1 MLILVLTTSA
11 VAPIILNALL
21 LIVLTLRVALS
32 DCIGSYPVAI
42 QEVLELLVMLILDLA
57 ARNTAVL
64 LC

>member
-1 MLILVLTTSA
+1 MLILVLISSA
-11 VAPIILNALL
+11 VAPIILNTLL

-32 DCIGSYPVAI
+32 DCIWSDSIAI